1 LPFRDQTFDVA
12 LATFTLHH
20 WSKVAAGLNEMRRV
34 AKRQVILLFGPSESL
49 KFWLV
54 EYFPECLELPSE
66 TGTPGVDDVRVHLNV
81 HTVAPVPI
89 PPDCTDGF
97 AGAYWRRF
105 EAYLEPAVRA
115 SISSLALLSPE
126 DGDRGR
132 GGCGKTWCLV
142 PGMPATDICES
153 CLRLTWGIGWWWLGA
168 KIPLTPFMKRG
179 DYGSIRRLSWTLHFP
194 RNNLNCSSGC
204 GG

>member
-1 LPFRDQTFDVA
+1 
-12 LATFTLHH
+12 
-20 WSKVAAGLNEMRRV
+20 M
-34 AKRQVILLFGPSESL
+34 
-49 KFWLV
+49 
-54 EYFPECLELPSE
+54 
-66 TGTPGVDDVRVHLNV
+66 RVHLNV

-89 PPDCTDGF
+89 PTDCTDGF

-132 GGCGKTWCLV
+132 GGSGKTWCLV